1 MRMQHFK
8 DTEFLEYYDR
18 HRNRLHIY
26 IYTCIIYRIRK
37 IKRRRCEDRRNVGS
51 RVEYYTVLHLTCPII
66 PRNAH
71 VLNVLSG
78 TLTRYSWKKALM
90 KNTVTDAVFFL

>member
-1 MRMQHFK
+1 M
-8 DTEFLEYYDR
+8 EYCTILR
-18 HRNRLHIY
+18 
-26 IYTCIIYRIRK
+26 
-37 IKRRRCEDRRNVGS
+37 
-51 RVEYYTVLHLTCPII
+51 LTCPII